1 MDRPINLADNEF
13 MTLGRRTRKPL
24 LDMSPLR
31 QSVKTL
37 TARGIHGRFDLYQEF
52 HEGINILHGKNG
64 TGKTT
69 VLHILANLLNGDF
82 RRFAF
87 LNFSFI
93 ELVLSDGTKVTLS
106 KCIEDGESCIR
117 IDQWEFAPEFISIA
131 KAKEA
136 LRPGPMGNDT
146 PIPEQRRI
154 LNSTYS
160 SLRPIIPT
168 AYFPAF
174 RTLIEAAGRYDGLDP
189 YYAARMGRSSRN
201 QPLFTSTTFSRRF
214 FGDFVPWI
222 NYPSPHEVGQRISSE
237 ALQALNNVSLTD
249 RALLSKA
256 FLEIFSTLSSPD
268 ASPKENENPDIILSA
283 IKDLSEK
290 LSISDI
296 SNGPS
301 SDEQVYSTLRAMI
314 PSVRFREGLEEVYAP
329 VLQIYR
335 EALEERVRVQ
345 DSSSSLI
352 RLYLDAVNNF
362 LEGKRLS
369 IRHRDNNPIPL
380 VQVEFE
386 DNSFGSIQS
395 LSSGERQIVTIIYA
409 STHMSGQEVVLIDEP
424 EISLHIDWQIK
435 LLPSLSEQL
444 NDKQIIT
451 CTHSP
456 VIASGYEEQ
465 MVELRLAASQA
476 QGEPDTKEEDESE
489 ELL

>member
-1 MDRPINLADNEF
+1 
-13 MTLGRRTRKPL
+13 
-24 LDMSPLR
+24 
-31 QSVKTL
+31 
-37 TARGIHGRFDLYQEF
+37 
-52 HEGINILHGKNG
+52 
-64 TGKTT
+64 
-69 VLHILANLLNGDF
+69 
-82 RRFAF
+82 
-87 LNFSFI
+87 
-93 ELVLSDGTKVTLS
+93 
-106 KCIEDGESCIR
+106 
-117 IDQWEFAPEFISIA
+117 
-131 KAKEA
+131 
-136 LRPGPMGNDT
+136 
-146 PIPEQRRI
+146 
-154 LNSTYS
+154 
-160 SLRPIIPT
+160 
-168 AYFPAF
+168 
-174 RTLIEAAGRYDGLDP
+174 
-189 YYAARMGRSSRN
+189 MGRSSRN

-222 NYPSPHEVGQRISSE
+222 NYPSPYEVGQRISSE
-237 ALQALNNVSLTD
+237 ALQALNDVSSTD

-256 FLEIFSTLSSPD
+256 FLEIFSTLSSSGTSARQHDNPD
-268 ASPKENENPDIILSA
+268 AILSA
-283 IKDLSEK
+283 IKDLSEQ
-290 LSISDI
+290 LSILGI

-301 SDEQVYSTLRAMI
+301 SDEQVYSTLRTMI
-314 PSVRFREGLEEVYAP
+314 PSVQFREGLEEVYAP

-345 DSSSSLI
+345 NSSSSLI
-352 RLYLDAVNNF
+352 RLYLDSVNNF

-369 IRHRDNNPIPL
+369 IRRRDDIPIPL

-386 DNSFGSIQS
+386 DNTFGNIQS

-465 MVELRLAASQA
+465 MVELRLTASQTLA
-476 QGEPDTKEEDESE
+476 DSVIKEDDDSE

>member
-1 MDRPINLADNEF
+1 
-13 MTLGRRTRKPL
+13 
-24 LDMSPLR
+24 
-31 QSVKTL
+31 
-37 TARGIHGRFDLYQEF
+37 
-52 HEGINILHGKNG
+52 
-64 TGKTT
+64 
-69 VLHILANLLNGDF
+69 LHILANLLNGDF

-93 ELVLSDGTKVTLS
+93 ELELSDGSKVALS
-106 KCIEDGESCIR
+106 KCIEDGDSCIR
-117 IDQWEFAPEFISIA
+117 IDKGEFSPDFISII

-136 LRPGPMGNDT
+136 LRPGPMGSDT

-154 LNSTYS
+154 LESTYS

-174 RTLIEAAGRYDGLDP
+174 RTLIEAAGRRDGLDP

-222 NYPSPHEVGQRISSE
+222 NYPSPYEVGQRISSE
-237 ALQALNNVSLTD
+237 ALQALNDVSSTD

-256 FLEIFSTLSSPD
+256 FLEIFSTLSSSGATTRQHDNPD
-268 ASPKENENPDIILSA
+268 AILSA
-283 IKDLSEK
+283 IKDLSEQ
-290 LSISDI
+290 LSILGI
-296 SNGPS
+296 SGGPS

-314 PSVRFREGLEEVYAP
+314 PSVQFKEGLEEVYAP

-345 DSSSSLI
+345 NSSSSRI
-352 RLYLDAVNNF
+352 RLYLDSVNSF

-369 IRHRDNNPIPL
+369 IRRRADTPIPL

-386 DNSFGSIQS
+386 DNTFGNIQS

-465 MVELRLAASQA
+465 MVELRLAASQT
-476 QGEPDTKEEDESE
+476 QVDPDTKEEDDSE

>member
-1 MDRPINLADNEF
+1 MAGE
-13 MTLGRRTRKPL
+13 LGHRNQNMPAARK
-24 LDMSPLR
+24 
-31 QSVKTL
+31 SVKAL

-93 ELVLSDGTKVTLS
+93 ELELSDGSKVALS
-106 KCIEDGESCIR
+106 KCIEDGDSCIR
-117 IDQWEFAPEFISIA
+117 IDKGEFFPDFISII

-136 LRPGPMGNDT
+136 LRPGPMGSDT
-146 PIPEQRRI
+146 PVPEQRRI
-154 LNSTYS
+154 LESTYS
-160 SLRPIIPT
+160 SLHPIIPT

-174 RTLIEAAGRYDGLDP
+174 RTLIEAAGRHDGLDP

-222 NYPSPHEVGQRISSE
+222 NYPSPYEVGQRISSE
-237 ALQALNNVSLTD
+237 ALQALNDVSSTD

-256 FLEIFSTLSSPD
+256 FLEIFSTLSSSGTSARQHDNPD
-268 ASPKENENPDIILSA
+268 AILSA
-283 IKDLSEK
+283 IKDLSEQ
-290 LSISDI
+290 LSILGI

-301 SDEQVYSTLRAMI
+301 SDEQVYSTLRTMI
-314 PSVRFREGLEEVYAP
+314 PSVQFREGLEEVYAP

-345 DSSSSLI
+345 NSSSSLI
-352 RLYLDAVNNF
+352 RLYLDSVNNF

-369 IRHRDNNPIPL
+369 IRRRDDIPIPL

-386 DNSFGSIQS
+386 DNTFGNIQS

-465 MVELRLAASQA
+465 MVELRLTASQTQA
-476 QGEPDTKEEDESE
+476 DSVIKEDDDSE